1 MRNDVQKLIA
11 SVRELAE
18 RGNDHERELAQKK
31 LEYLINKYGDQ
42 EFISEDEVVDY
53 HTFYYGTSNWLRRKL
68 LVQVICKVLGSSEFT
83 TYYQGHKSRSKIKIK
98 CTKLQ
103 SELIQDYYDIY
114 STELDNE
121 LQLTFS
127 AFVQKNR
134 IFPAGP
140 TDDTDYDPEY
150 IQKLRDRMRSMNRID
165 DELFDKSR
173 RIECNPDNSI
183 TDNNSDKS

>member
-1 MRNDVQKLIA
+1 MRNDVQKLIT

-18 RGNDHERELAQKK
+18 RGNDHEKELAQKK

-42 EFISEDEVVDY
+42 EYISEDEVVDY
-53 HTFYYGTSNWLRRKL
+53 HTFYYGAGNELRRKL

-83 TYYQGHKSRSKIKIK
+83 TYYQGHKSRSRLKIK
-98 CTKLQ
+98 CTKIQ

-114 STELDNE
+114 SAEFDNE

-134 IFPAGP
+134 IFPTGP
-140 TDDTDYDPEY
+140 IDNTDYDPEY
-150 IQKLRDRMRSMNRID
+150 IQKLRDRMRSMRRVN
-165 DELFDKSR
+165 DELLDKSR
-173 RIECNPDNSI
+173 RIECNSDNS
-183 TDNNSDKS
+183 TKSDDSSEG